1 MDVIYKDGRAILREA
16 AEFEPAHIFDN
27 GQCFRFIRQADGAY
41 HGVAHGRFLCVE
53 KNGADVSLSPCS
65 RDEFEGIWNGYFDLG
80 RDYAKLFAGCGD
92 RALLE
97 GRKYGQGLRVLN
109 QEPFETLISFI
120 ISANNNLG
128 RIRGIVDRI
137 CKACG
142 EPFEY
147 AGRTYHAF
155 PTPGRL
161 ATLDVDGFAGCG
173 CGYRSPYLRETARQV
188 ADGFDLEALRS
199 LPYGEAKK
207 QLMRLKGVGPKV
219 ADCVLLF
226 SLGKA
231 DAFPAD
237 VWIKRVMK
245 NLYGFE
251 GNDRQVYAFAKKKFG
266 KNAGIA
272 QQYLFYY
279 ARENK
284 LV

>member
-1 MDVIYKDGRAILREA
+1 LRGA

-41 HGVAHGRFLCVE
+41 HGVARGRFLRVE
-53 KNGADVSLSPCS
+53 KNGDDVSLFPCS
-65 RDEFEGIWNGYFDLG
+65 RDEFESIWSSYFDLG
-80 RDYAKLFAGCGD
+80 RDYAKLFADCGD
-92 RALLE
+92 KALLE
-97 GRKYGQGLRVLN
+97 GRKYAKGLRVLN

-128 RIRGIVDRI
+128 RIRGIVERI
-137 CKACG
+137 CGACG
-142 EPFEY
+142 EPFDC
-147 AGRTYHAF
+147 AGRACHAF

-161 ATLDVDGFAGCG
+161 AALDVDEFTGCG

-207 QLMRLKGVGPKV
+207 RLMRLRGVGPKV

-226 SLGKA
+226 ALGKT

-245 NLYGFE
+245 KLYGFE
-251 GNDRQVYAFAKKKFG
+251 GNDRQIYECAKSKFG
-266 KNAGIA
+266 ENAGIA

-279 ARENK
+279 ARENG
-284 LV
+284 LG